1 MTTRTLTRDYLIVWG
16 WLLFLM
22 TLSLLA
28 GWLPLH
34 RGAVVTVMLV
44 AALVKAVLVAL
55 HFMHLRLEAWLH
67 DEIAYPRVF
76 GRRMGGRPHLFVC
89 RACTETKHARRG
101 RREHNSIHDPFP
113 RRRA

>member
-16 WLLFLM
+16 WLLLLM

-34 RGAVVTVMLV
+34 RGAVVSVMLV

-55 HFMHLRLEAWLH
+55 HFMHLRLEAWLVH
-67 DEIAYPRVF
+67 ALVVVPLLLVL
-76 GRRMGGRPHLFVC
+76 GLFAALVPDFVL
-89 RACTETKHARRG
+89 R
-101 RREHNSIHDPFP
+101 
-113 RRRA
+113 

>member
-55 HFMHLRLEAWLH
+55 HFMHLRLEAWLVH
-67 DEIAYPRVF
+67 ALVVVPLLLVLGLLAALVPD
-76 GRRMGGRPHLFVC
+76 FVL
-89 RACTETKHARRG
+89 R
-101 RREHNSIHDPFP
+101 
-113 RRRA
+113 